1 MKGKRILAALSGGV
15 DSSVAA
21 LVLQR
26 QGWEVIGISMDL
38 YDFSKVTKDRAGT
51 CCSLDDLYDARR
63 VCDTLNIPYYV
74 LNMRDEFRR
83 EVIDPFVR
91 EYSTGRTPNPCILC
105 NEHLKFRALLRKAD
119 ELEAEGVATG
129 HYAVIRREAS
139 GRCRLFAAP
148 DESKDQSYFLFSLE
162 SERLRRI
169 HFPVGEMDKSEVR
182 KIAQEA
188 GIPVF
193 EKRESQ
199 DICFV
204 TDDSYTE
211 FLNRKGVEER
221 EGRILDRGGNILG
234 THKGVLRYTVGQ
246 RKGLGIA
253 AKEPLYVVAIDAE
266 RNEIVL
272 GTEDETH
279 SSSATAGR
287 LSFVSGAPPAQ
298 KFRATAKVR
307 FRHPGVG
314 ATVRVVEDRLTT
326 GKRSWEAAGSNAKA
340 PQGPDRRVQGEL
352 RRFRLRRPI
361 GRWCGVRHRLRQAS
375 RGRRDHQQLHRHSPG
390 GPGQSFSREES
401 AAGQPRG
408 NRHSHGL
415 LCASVPPGKGEGPRG
430 RPLDRKG

>member
-314 ATVRVVEDRLTT
+314 ATVRVVEDRLKVNFDSPQRSVTPGQALVLYD
-326 GKRSWEAAGSNAKA
+326 GKEVLGGGWIECER
-340 PQGPDRRVQGEL
+340 
-352 RRFRLRRPI
+352 
-361 GRWCGVRHRLRQAS
+361 
-375 RGRRDHQQLHRHSPG
+375 PG

>member
-21 LVLQR
+21 LILQR
-26 QGWEVIGISMDL
+26 EGWEVIGISMDL

-119 ELEAEGVATG
+119 ELGAEGVATG
-129 HYAVIRREAS
+129 HYAVIRREPS
-139 GRCRLFAAP
+139 GRCRLFASP

-169 HFPVGEMDKSEVR
+169 YFPVGEMEKSEVR
-182 KIAQEA
+182 KIAEGA

-221 EGRILDRGGNILG
+221 EGRILDRRGNLLG

-246 RKGLGIA
+246 RKGFGIA

-272 GTEDETH
+272 GTEDETLT
-279 SSSATAGR
+279 SSATAGR
-287 LSFVSGAPPAQ
+287 ISFVSGAPPEQ
-298 KFRATAKVR
+298 
-307 FRHPGVG
+307 
-314 ATVRVVEDRLTT
+314 TT

-361 GRWCGVRHRLRQAS
+361 GGWCGVRHRIHQAA

-390 GPGQSFSREES
+390 GPGQSFPREES

-408 NRHSHGL
+408 NRHPHGL
-415 LCASVPPGKGEGPRG
+415 LRASVLPGKGESPRG